1 MMDELKNNYEKWNN
15 SNQESLWGGGGKTFV
30 SLEFIIYVSAC
41 AFFIGKIFVKFLP
54 GKYGF

>member
-1 MMDELKNNYEKWNN
+1 MKNGTIQIKNHCG
-15 SNQESLWGGGGKTFV
+15 GGGGKTFV